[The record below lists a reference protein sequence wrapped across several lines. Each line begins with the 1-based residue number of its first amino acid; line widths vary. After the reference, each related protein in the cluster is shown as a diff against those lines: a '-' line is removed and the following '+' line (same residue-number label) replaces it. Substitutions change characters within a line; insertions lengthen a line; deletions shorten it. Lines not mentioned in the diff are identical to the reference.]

1 MWGLEPQ
8 SKGPTEPMCDP
19 SLGLEHMLRT
29 AQQFLVACAEYYKQ
43 GAHINLHGKRL
54 REALGKQL
62 TADSSGCEQGWQ
74 KPSHFC
80 RPGKESPESV
90 PITGPK
96 FFKLDLTDDE
106 APADDEQMKPLWE
119 VNPDGNPL
127 VPPDSPP
134 PQRHEE
140 VQKVK
145 PSLCSPEEL
154 GSEMTWQEVVS
165 LLEDHE
171 SPFQAKEATLLSFI
185 EAQEEEMAEDSL
197 AWGWC
202 RMVLQALEQG
212 EDITGKAIQQAQEVI
227 ASELP
232 KRKEPLPPQ
241 QALGQQDREDHL
253 VHGGSTD
260 SEAPSHEKVKPS
272 ASPDQYLS
280 IMSANVTS
288 FNNGALEWVTSS
300 KAKVVCLQE
309 THLTPEML
317 HGRRATLQSLGWDLY
332 AEPASLSDKGTR
344 LGGTACAFPKNS
356 GVWAESHLP
365 MQRGGLHSRRSEAK
379 TVGLHDCVPLPE
391 RHRRPKWPHKCRG
404 AILSGGVRAD
414 PPRALGH
421 LGGLEPGPD

>member
-1 MWGLEPQ
+1 
-8 SKGPTEPMCDP
+8 
-19 SLGLEHMLRT
+19 MLRT
-29 AQQFLVACAEYYKQ
+29 AQQFLVACAEYYKR

-62 TADSSGCEQGWQ
+62 TADSSGCEPGWQ

-106 APADDEQMKPLWE
+106 APADDEQMTPLWE

-127 VPPDSPP
+127 VTPGPPP
-134 PQRHEE
+134 PQWHDEA
-140 VQKVK
+140 QKVK
-145 PSLCSPEEL
+145 PSPCSPEEL
-154 GSEMTWQEVVS
+154 GSELTWQEVVS
-165 LLEDHE
+165 LLEDQA

-185 EAQEEEMAEDSL
+185 EAQEEVMAEDSL

-212 EDITGKAIQQAQEVI
+212 EDVTGKAIQQAKEVI
-227 ASELP
+227 TSELP
-232 KRKEPLPPQ
+232 KSETPLPPKQ
-241 QALGQQDREDHL
+241 VLGQQEREEAL
-253 VHGGSTD
+253 AHGEGTD

-309 THLTPEML
+309 THLTPELL

-332 AEPASLSDKGTR
+332 AEPVSCWTRAQGWGALLVPFLKIAACGKKPPTNAKG
-344 LGGTACAFPKNS
+344 
-356 GVWAESHLP
+356 
-365 MQRGGLHSRRSEAK
+365 
-379 TVGLHDCVPLPE
+379 
-391 RHRRPKWPHKCRG
+391 
-404 AILSGGVRAD
+404 RATQ
-414 PPRALGH
+414 PWV
-421 LGGLEPGPD
+421 

>member
-1 MWGLEPQ
+1 MRPQ
-8 SKGPTEPMCDP
+8 PRAGTHAANCPAVP
-19 SLGLEHMLRT
+19 SCS
-29 AQQFLVACAEYYKQ
+29 ADYYKR

-106 APADDEQMKPLWE
+106 APADGEQMKPLWE

-127 VPPDSPP
+127 VTQGPPP
-134 PQRHEE
+134 PQWNDEA
-140 VQKVK
+140 QKVI
-145 PSLCSPEEL
+145 PSLCSPEDL
-154 GSEMTWQEVVS
+154 GLEMTWQEVVS
-165 LLEDHE
+165 LLEDQA

-185 EAQEEEMAEDSL
+185 EAQEEVMAEDSL

-202 RMVLQALEQG
+202 RMVLHVLEQG
-212 EDITGKAIQQAQEVI
+212 EDVTGKAIQQAKEVI
-227 ASELP
+227 TSELP
-232 KRKEPLPPQ
+232 KSEKPLTPEQ
-241 QALGQQDREDHL
+241 VLGQQERGEDL
-253 VHGGSTD
+253 AHGEGTD
-260 SEAPSHEKVKPS
+260 SEEPSHEKVKPS

-309 THLTPEML
+309 THLTPELL

-356 GVWAESHLP
+356 GVWQKATY
-365 MQRGGLHSRRSEAK
+365 QCKGAGYTA
-379 TVGLHDCVPLPE
+379 VGLRQRRWDYTIVPLPE
-391 RHRRPKWPHKCRG
+391 GHGRPEWSHECRG
-404 AILSGGVRAD
+404 AILSGGFRKN
-414 PPRALGH
+414 PPGALDH